1 MSFDASR
8 GVFFCFHFD
17 ARFAVVTF
25 ADGLVWVGG
34 IINFYGILIATSHGA
49 SIFSVDLRFNQI
61 CFVTEHQ
68 SDARLGQA
76 YWKMETCRLSIY
88 VQRVTSSLSI

>member
-8 GVFFCFHFD
+8 GAFFCFH
-17 ARFAVVTF
+17 FAVVTF

-49 SIFSVDLRFNQI
+49 SIFSAFITLTCGSI
-61 CFVTEHQ
+61 KSASSAEH
-68 SDARLGQA
+68 
-76 YWKMETCRLSIY
+76 LSNAGD
-88 VQRVTSSLSI
+88 